1 MKSKTYID
9 LRSDTVTKPTKEMWN
24 AMMNANVGDDVYR
37 DDPDMNAFEK
47 DVAALF
53 GKDDAIFV
61 PSGTFSN
68 QLALMTHC
76 DMGDEVIVDQQSHIV
91 QHEAGASS
99 IISSVQLFTLESE
112 RGIWDLDKLKRTIKK
127 RRLHTPKTSLI
138 CTENAFGGRVL
149 PLGYMKAVYDI
160 ARTFGVNVHLD
171 GARIFNAATSLDCDV
186 ADMAV
191 YADSVSVCLSKGLG
205 APIGT
210 VLVGDEAFIEKARL
224 NRKIMGGGM
233 RQVGFLARAGMV
245 AIRKGSKRLRED
257 HDNATYMAELLETI
271 PGVTIDE
278 TQRDINMVFFDI
290 KNPKKHDLKDYLYD
304 HGIKIN
310 GYEGSFRFATHHD
323 LSREDIDTAFDRIKI
338 FFS

>member
-1 MKSKTYID
+1 MNDKVYID
-9 LRSDTVTKPTKEMWN
+9 LRSDTVTKPTKEMWS
-24 AMMNANVGDDVYR
+24 AMMNANVGDDVYG

-47 DVAALF
+47 EVAEMF

-76 DMGDEVIVDQQSHIV
+76 DMGDEVILDQQSHIV

-99 IISSVQLFTLESE
+99 IISSVQLFTMESKH
-112 RGIWDLDKLKRTIKK
+112 GIWDLDKLKKTIKK
-127 RRLHTPKTSLI
+127 RQLHTPKTALI
-138 CTENAFGGRVL
+138 CMENAFGGKVL

-160 ARTFGVNVHLD
+160 ARTVDVNVHLD
-171 GARIFNAATSLDCDV
+171 GARIFNAATALNCHVS
-186 ADMAV
+186 DMAA

-210 VLVGDEAFIEKARL
+210 VLVGGKTFIEKARL

-245 AIRKGSKRLRED
+245 AVRTMSKRLKED
-257 HDNATYMAELLETI
+257 HDNATYMAKLLEAI

-290 KNPKKHDLKDYLYD
+290 KNPKKHDLKDYLYG

-310 GYEGSFRFATHHD
+310 GYEESFRFATHHD
-323 LSREDIDTAFDRIKI
+323 ISREDIDTAIDRIRI
-338 FFS
+338 FFT

>member
-1 MKSKTYID
+1 MKSNTYID
-9 LRSDTVTKPTKEMWN
+9 LRSDTVTKPTKEMRS

-47 DVAALF
+47 EVAELF

-99 IISSVQLFTLESE
+99 IISSVQLFTMESDL
-112 RGIWDLDKLKRTIKK
+112 GIWDLDKLKKTIKK
-127 RRLHTPKTSLI
+127 RRLHTPKTSLL
-138 CTENAFGGRVL
+138 CMENAFGGRVL

-160 ARTFGVNVHLD
+160 GRTYGVKVHLD
-171 GARIFNAATSLDCDV
+171 GARVFNAATALDCHVSDI
-186 ADMAV
+186 AANT
-191 YADSVSVCLSKGLG
+191 DSVSVCLSKGLG

-210 VLVGDEAFIEKARL
+210 VLVGEKAFIEKARL

-245 AIRKGSKRLRED
+245 AIRTMSKRLKED
-257 HDNATYMAELLETI
+257 HDNATYMANQLKRI
-271 PGVTIDE
+271 PDVTIDE
-278 TQRDINMVFFDI
+278 TQRDINMVFFDV
-290 KNPKKHDLKDYLYD
+290 KNPKKYDLKDYLNS

-310 GYEGSFRFATHHD
+310 GYEDSFRFVTHHD
-323 LSREDIDTAFDRIKI
+323 LSRENIDTAIDWFRKY
-338 FFS
+338 FT